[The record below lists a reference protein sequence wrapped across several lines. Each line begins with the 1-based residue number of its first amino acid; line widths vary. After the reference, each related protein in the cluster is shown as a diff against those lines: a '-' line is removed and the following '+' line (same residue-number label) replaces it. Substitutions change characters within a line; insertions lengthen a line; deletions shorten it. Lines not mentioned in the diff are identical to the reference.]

1 MAARA
6 GAVIADAEFV
16 QFHPTAID
24 LGLDP
29 TPLATEA
36 LRGEG
41 ARLVNAHGA
50 RFMAALHPDA
60 AQTLVDLGPHL
71 FAIQR
76 RGNGQTLLALHNV
89 TDRPVKIAAHVLP
102 EARVPR
108 NVVASTEISGSSRSI
123 TLAPYEVA
131 WISD

>member
-1 MAARA
+1 VEESGRYRTINRRKWDA
-6 GAVIADAEFV
+6 GELEY
-16 QFHPTAID
+16 Q
-24 LGLDP
+24 
-29 TPLATEA
+29 LASQTHHA
-36 LRGEG
+36 TVF
-41 ARLVNAHGA
+41 ARLKHLRAVRA
-50 RFMAALHPDA
+50 RQPALHPDA

-76 RGNGQTLLALHNV
+76 RGDGQTLLALHNV
-89 TDRPVKIAAHVLP
+89 TDRPVKVAAHVLP
-102 EARVPR
+102 DARVRR